1 MSEMSTRH
9 LAGSCQDCTQRGL
22 RLFCNLDPES
32 LRALDAIGT
41 QISLPGRAIVFNEH
55 APATA
60 VYIVCDGQLKLSAMA
75 RDGRVMILR
84 LAEAGDL
91 LGLSA
96 VLNQTAHEV
105 TAETLGPTLLKSVPR
120 EDFADFLH
128 NFTEV
133 GEKTA
138 QVMAK
143 EYREVFLD
151 ARRLALSGSAGGR
164 LARLLLEWGRRAAC
178 AKQQQSIEP
187 NEDLRFTMA
196 LTHEELAN
204 MTGTSRETVSRL
216 LKKFEI
222 DRLIVRKGASL
233 RILSP
238 ERLDLLAQ

>member
-1 MSEMSTRH
+1 MPELPTRRP
-9 LAGSCQDCTQRGL
+9 AGNCQDCSARGL
-22 RLFCNLDPES
+22 RLFCNLDEVA
-32 LRALDAIGT
+32 LRALDDIGT
-41 QISLPGRAIVFNEH
+41 PLKLSGRSIVFSEH
-55 APATA
+55 SPATA
-60 VYIVCDGQLKLSAMA
+60 VYVVCEGQLKLSSMA

-96 VLNQTAHEV
+96 VLNQTAYEV
-105 TAETLGPTLLKSVPR
+105 TAETLGSALLKSIPSAA
-120 EDFADFLH
+120 FAEFLH
-128 NFTEV
+128 TFTEV

-164 LARLLLEWGRRAAC
+164 LARLLLDWGRRSAC
-178 AKQQQSIEP
+178 DKPQEGLKQ
-187 NEDLRFTMA
+187 DGGLRFTMA

-204 MTGTSRETVSRL
+204 MTGTSRETVTRL
-216 LKKFEI
+216 LKKFEE
-222 DRLIVRKGASL
+222 DELIVRRGASL

-238 ERLDLLAQ
+238 EKLDLLAQ

>member
-1 MSEMSTRH
+1 MPEISTRH
-9 LAGSCQDCTQRGL
+9 LAGSCQNCTQRGL
-22 RLFCNLDPES
+22 RLFCSLDAES
-32 LRALDAIGT
+32 LHALDVIGT
-41 QISLPGRAIVFNEH
+41 QITLPSRAIVFTEH
-55 APATA
+55 APATS

-105 TAETLGPTLLKSVPR
+105 TAETLEPTLLKSVPR

-128 NFTEV
+128 KFTEV

-164 LARLLLEWGRRAAC
+164 LARLLLEWGRRADC
-178 AKQQQSIEP
+178 AKQQQTIEP
-187 NEDLRFTMA
+187 NQGLRFTMA

-216 LKKFEI
+216 LKKFEAEQ
-222 DRLIVRKGASL
+222 LIVRKGASL

-238 ERLDLLAQ
+238 EKLDLLAQ